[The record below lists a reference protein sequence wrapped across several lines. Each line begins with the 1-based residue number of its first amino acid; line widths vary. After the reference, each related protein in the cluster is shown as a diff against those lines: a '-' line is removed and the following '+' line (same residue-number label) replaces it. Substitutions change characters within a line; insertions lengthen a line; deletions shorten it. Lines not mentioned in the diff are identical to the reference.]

1 MNRKIVRFGEN
12 IKILRNKK
20 GWTQEQ
26 LANEVHVTRQT
37 VSAWEQKVSC
47 PDIYVLAKLHELFA
61 ITTDELVFGK
71 LADRYQDAAIQDIIY
86 EQEEVIRSIKKKGF
100 YDILEEDIQEFFPII
115 YLRFPRVMGIVLEL
129 HELGYQITS
138 VYSNGFGIY
147 FPTDEAAE
155 KFSSVLY
162 DVIDAIIHHEVERT
176 IVTYSEKVQDRVE
189 EVKIEVLHD
198 TQKLIFGAEIENMYY
213 WVDEYDRIRGYG
225 KNEEECKAQAR
236 EQECNEYTIMHE

>member
-26 LANEVHVTRQT
+26 LANEVHVARQT
-37 VSAWEQKVSC
+37 VSAWEKNISC

-61 ITTDELVFGK
+61 ITTDELIFGK
-71 LADRYQDAAIQDIIY
+71 LPYEYQDAAMQDIIY
-86 EQEEVIRSIKKKGF
+86 EQGEVIRSIKKKGF
-100 YDILEEDIQEFFPII
+100 YDILDEDIQEFFPII
-115 YLRFPRVMGIVLEL
+115 YLCFSRVMGIVLEL

-147 FPTDEAAE
+147 FPTNEAAE

-162 DVIDAIIHHEVERT
+162 DVIDSIIHHEVEKT

-189 EVKIEVLHD
+189 EVEIEVLQE

-225 KNEEECKAQAR
+225 KNEEECKAQAK
-236 EQECNEYTIMHE
+236 EQECDEYTIMHE